1 MAEELTVRYLNLMK
15 AEKCQYIVR
24 DGYKMFDDEICDKGD
39 FERRYSLIETFDQTI
54 QVLRY
59 ETFLTFADMPL
70 IYAMAASYARKGL
83 IPNVVTDKNHIDKMM
98 RQLCTLG
105 AVGKKRYVPV
115 GEDKGDASP
124 LCTYFLTAN
133 GIQLYKE
140 KTWSE
145 KFLEDCLII
154 KNEIE
159 VMQRLAA
166 NYIMLETEKMC
177 AGREVSFCR
186 CEKVETPKRR
196 QIVYGTIE
204 DEDMIV
210 VFEPVFFRRN
220 KYAGEYKEFEDH
232 FEKRPKFLKTF
243 IDERGKDKRKILVF
257 IVEDSSYL
265 KDAYFKY
272 NDCVVDCDLV
282 YATHEMLMKVR
293 PGKDEKT
300 APFLKVATSMED
312 AQKITIK
319 AENPLFVLK
328 KKSTVNK

>member
-1 MAEELTVRYLNLMK
+1 MAEELTVKYLNLMK

-24 DGYKMFDDEICDKGD
+24 DGFKMFDDEICDKGD

-70 IYAMAASYARKGL
+70 IYAMAASYSRKGL
-83 IPNVVTDKNHIDKMM
+83 IPNVVTEKNHIDKMM
-98 RQLCTLG
+98 RQLCSLG

-115 GEDKGDASP
+115 GEANGGESP

-145 KFLEDCLII
+145 KFLEDSLII

-166 NYIMLETEKMC
+166 NFVMLETEKMC

-204 DEDMIV
+204 DDEMFV
-210 VFEPVFFRRN
+210 VFEPVFLRRN
-220 KYAGEYKEFEDH
+220 KFAGEYKEFEDR
-232 FEKRPKFLKTF
+232 FKKRPGFLKTF

-257 IVEDSSYL
+257 IVEDSSNL
-265 KDAYFKY
+265 KDAYFRY
-272 NDCVVDCDLV
+272 HDVVADCDLV
-282 YATHEMLMKVR
+282 YATHEMLMRVR
-293 PGKDEKT
+293 PGNENKT
-300 APFLKVATSMED
+300 APFLRVATNMKD

-319 AENPLFVLK
+319 AENPQFVLRK
-328 KKSTVNK
+328 R